1 MAKRNKVF
9 LTVYTVS
16 EHVMV
21 ENGTIAHDCLGSFIY
36 RGDAIKELADHIVD
50 QMEDS
55 LKLRRIA
62 IEDTDHE
69 IKDKLVDAGVS
80 DELIDRFFDN
90 PFVDYF
96 EDKIREVLVEYISD
110 VLGSESC
117 YVIGDSRYDIDE
129 NDVEC
134 RDGLKLW
141 TCITSGRDDECHDR
155 EFEDPFPEV
164 FFFEKDAVDCAIRD
178 LKSYLG
184 GYSKKAI
191 QNIVN
196 SAKDRIKK
204 DGRFELYL
212 NDSKIRIWDI
222 WSTPID
228 IGQGCPVKR
237 TMRR

>member
-16 EHVMV
+16 EHVLV

-36 RGDAIKELADHIVD
+36 RGDAIKELTDHIID

-204 DGRFELYL
+204 DGHFEFYL
-212 NDSKIRIWDI
+212 NDSKTRIWDI

-228 IGQGCPVKR
+228 IGQGCGKIQ
-237 TMRR
+237 RR

>member
-16 EHVMV
+16 EHVLV
-21 ENGTIAHDCLGSFIY
+21 KNGTISHDCLGSFIY
-36 RGDAIKELADHIVD
+36 RGDAIKELTDYIID

-55 LKLRRIA
+55 PKLRRIA
-62 IEDTDHE
+62 IEDTNHE
-69 IKDKLVDAGVS
+69 IKDKLVDAGMS

-90 PFVDYF
+90 PFVSDSF
-96 EDKIREVLVEYISD
+96 EDRIRKVLVKYISD

-141 TCITSGRDDECHDR
+141 TCITSGRDDESHDR

-164 FFFEKDAVDCAIRD
+164 FFFEKDAVDCAISD
-178 LKSYLG
+178 LKSYLE

-196 SAKDRIKK
+196 SAKERFKN
-204 DGRFELYL
+204 DGHFEIDL
-212 NDSKIRIWDI
+212 NDSKTRIWDI

-228 IGQGCPVKR
+228 IGQGCGKIQ
-237 TMRR
+237 RR

>member
-9 LTVYTVS
+9 LTVYTIS
-16 EHVMV
+16 EHVLV
-21 ENGTIAHDCLGSFIY
+21 NNGTIAHDCLGSFIY
-36 RGDAIKELADHIVD
+36 RGDAIKELTDYSID
-50 QMEDS
+50 QLEDS

-62 IEDTDHE
+62 IEDTNHE

-90 PFVDYF
+90 PFVSDSF
-96 EDKIREVLVEYISD
+96 EDRIRKVLAEYISD

-141 TCITSGRDDECHDR
+141 TCITSGRDEEDHDK

-164 FFFEKDAVDCAIRD
+164 FFFEKDAVDCAIGN
-178 LKSYLG
+178 LKSYLE
-184 GYSKKAI
+184 GYSKKEI
-191 QNIVN
+191 QNIVK
-196 SAKDRIKK
+196 SAKERINK
-204 DGRFELYL
+204 DGHFEFDL
-212 NDSKIRIWDI
+212 NDSKTRIWDI

-228 IGQGCPVKR
+228 IGHGCGKIQR
-237 TMRR
+237 K